1 MNFGEQE
8 RRRPE
13 LSIASLIDIVFLLLV
28 FFMLAGS
35 FLNLEALD
43 LAAPGA
49 ATSSA
54 GGGESDS
61 LVIRLH
67 DDGAVTFGN
76 VVVDPD
82 EIRERVEQAHAE
94 DADLNVVVVA
104 PSQEAVQR
112 LITVV
117 DDIRL
122 AGVDAI
128 AIAVRDE
135 P

>member
-1 MNFGEQE
+1 MNFREQE
-8 RRRPE
+8 RRRAE
-13 LSIASLIDIVFLLLV
+13 LSIAPLIDIVFLLLV

-43 LAAPGA
+43 LASPGT
-49 ATSSA
+49 ATASG
-54 GGGESDS
+54 GGGESDA

-82 EIRERVEQAHAE
+82 EIVERVERARAE
-94 DADLNVVVVA
+94 DADLKVVVVA

-117 DDIRL
+117 DDIRM
-122 AGVDAI
+122 AGVEAI

-135 P
+135 L